1 MKHTIVP
8 RFDREKTLY
17 EGEAETLKDLV
28 GTAVKNGADL
38 SGADLFGADLFGAD
52 LSGADLRAA
61 DLSGADLR
69 RADLSGADLSG
80 ANLSRADL
88 SRADLSRAT
97 INWNS
102 HALIA
107 ELLRQSAVDDI
118 EKRKI
123 AGLIAIS
130 TDWCWSKWLKLRHEP
145 NFDWAIDALAT
156 FVKEGDEAPEILIK
170 AAAKLKEQTK

>member
-38 SGADLFGADLFGAD
+38 SGADLFGADL
-52 LSGADLRAA
+52 
-61 DLSGADLR
+61 R
-69 RADLSGADLSG
+69 RADLSG